1 MKKFNTAVV
10 GYDKAEVNRFVSD
23 VTKNYEEI
31 LNKLKVA
38 DQEIQRLQEDLV
50 KYKNMESTLNKAII
64 IANDTAHQIRKT
76 TADEAQ
82 AMINDARRS
91 ASRIINDAL
100 LKAEKAENDAETLK
114 RRIEI
119 YKRRVKQVIDEQK
132 ELIDQIDTIE
142 Y

>member
-1 MKKFNTAVV
+1 MKKFNTAFG
-10 GYDKAEVNRFVSD
+10 GYDKNEVNRFVSD

-31 LNKLKVA
+31 LNKLKNA
-38 DQEIQRLQEDLV
+38 DQEIQRLQQDLV

-76 TADEAQ
+76 TSEEAQ
-82 AMINDARRS
+82 AMINDARRN

-100 LKAEKAENDAETLK
+100 IKAEKAESDAQTLK
-114 RRIEI
+114 RRVEI
-119 YKRRVKQVIDEQK
+119 YKRRITQAIDEQK
-132 ELIDQIDTIE
+132 ELIDSMDID

>member
-10 GYDKAEVNRFVSD
+10 GYDKTEVNRFVSD

-100 LKAEKAENDAETLK
+100 LKAEKAENDAQTLK
-114 RRIEI
+114 RRVEI
-119 YKRRVKQVIDEQK
+119 YKRKITQAIDEQK
-132 ELIDQIDTIE
+132 ELIESMDID

>member
-31 LNKLKVA
+31 LNKLKAA

-100 LKAEKAENDAETLK
+100 LKAEKAENDAQTLK
-114 RRIEI
+114 RRVEI
-119 YKRRVKQVIDEQK
+119 YKRKITQAIDEQK
-132 ELIDQIDTIE
+132 ELIESMDID

>member
-1 MKKFNTAVV
+1 MKKFNTAIA
-10 GYDKAEVNRFVSD
+10 GYDKNEVNKFVSD

-38 DQEIQRLQEDLV
+38 DQEIQRLQQDLV

-76 TADEAQ
+76 TTEEAQ
-82 AMINDARRS
+82 AMINDARRN

-100 LKAEKAENDAETLK
+100 IKAEKAESDAQTLK
-114 RRIEI
+114 RRVEI
-119 YKRRVKQVIDEQK
+119 YKRRITQAIDDQK
-132 ELIDQIDTIE
+132 ELIESMDID

>member
-1 MKKFNTAVV
+1 MKKFNTALG
-10 GYDKAEVNRFVSD
+10 GYDKNEVNKFVSD

-38 DQEIQRLQEDLV
+38 DAEIQKLQEDLV

-76 TADEAQ
+76 SSEEAQ
-82 AMINDARRS
+82 SIINDARRS

-100 LKAEKAENDAETLK
+100 IKAERAEADAQTL
-114 RRIEI
+114 RRRVEI
-119 YKRRVKQVIDEQK
+119 YKRKVTQAIDEQK
-132 ELIDQIDTIE
+132 ELIETMDID

>member
-100 LKAEKAENDAETLK
+100 LKAEKAENDAQTLK
-114 RRIEI
+114 RRVEI
-119 YKRRVKQVIDEQK
+119 YKRKITQAIDEQK
-132 ELIDQIDTIE
+132 ELIESMDID

>member
-100 LKAEKAENDAETLK
+100 LKAEKAENDAQTLK
-114 RRIEI
+114 RRVEI
-119 YKRRVKQVIDEQK
+119 YKRKITQAIDEQK
-132 ELIDQIDTIE
+132 ELIESMDIE